1 YHAFLDLMSQNPA
14 LFLVPTLDLAWHTH
28 QLKGDQYRLDTQTYL
43 QRTPNHDDN
52 VEATS
57 LSIAY
62 DVTAKAWK
70 DRFGVPY
77 SVCGCIPDRVPG
89 NRLSRFIS
97 RLSIFGHKHEKS
109 DNSTEDTLVNTRPDL
124 VTTEDHE
131 ADTSHPSEHNVYFGD
146 PNNKKTKSRSTK
158 RERKSIRCVANV
170 KKSGDKDQWR
180 VLQAERAEKT
190 QLGLLDDKDGN
201 KKHKEAFTDIHHG
214 YDHYYAYWGVSAAIP
229 LG

>member
-62 DVTAKAWK
+62 DITAKAWK
-70 DRFGVPY
+70 DR
-77 SVCGCIPDRVPG
+77 
-89 NRLSRFIS
+89 
-97 RLSIFGHKHEKS
+97 LSIFDHKREKS
-109 DNSTEDTLVNTRPDL
+109 DNSIEDTLVNTRPDL

-146 PNNKKTKSRSTK
+146 R
-158 RERKSIRCVANV
+158 
-170 KKSGDKDQWR
+170 DQWR
-180 VLQAERAEKT
+180 ALQAERAEKT
-190 QLGLLDDKDGN
+190 QLALLDDNDGN
-201 KKHKEAFTDIHHG
+201 KRHKEAFTDTRHG

-229 LG
+229 LGLPTVRLVNTGAYAKFGNLFFGEIR